1 MKVALPKLAKLIGE
15 TVEALEALQGSVL
28 PDGAEVELE
37 TCVLA
42 YCNWLRS
49 GGKAKQSLELEF
61 RQEQLAKLRADR
73 KMAESKANGIG
84 STLTECATLLGIK
97 TDTLKKWHGH
107 GCPGEKDGDRWKFDV
122 AKVFAWKLDRTR
134 EECTPKPI
142 QNESPVEGYEAID
155 PEYERARKDKEMADK
170 LALQNMRLR
179 GEMIEVSE
187 VISMTQGFFTV
198 LRSKVMGFPIS
209 EDERD
214 ALLLALKSYRDVDWN
229 AEAHRCG
236 ASGNR

>member
-28 PDGAEVELE
+28 PDGADVELE
-37 TCVLA
+37 TSVLA

-73 KMAESKANGIG
+73 KLAESKANGIG

-122 AKVFAWKLDRTR
+122 AKVFSWKLERTR

-142 QNESPVEGYEAID
+142 QNESPVDGFEAID
-155 PEYERARKDKEMADK
+155 PEYERARKDREMADK
-170 LALQNMRLR
+170 LALQNMRTR
-179 GEMIEVSE
+179 GE
-187 VISMTQGFFTV
+187 TV
-198 LRSKVMGFPIS
+198 DIAAVKKLGEGVMVAI
-209 EDERD
+209 RQR
-214 ALLLALKSYRDVDWN
+214 LLAMGLPPNEEDKCLIELMRLQDLDWTRDN
-229 AEAHRCG
+229 
-236 ASGNR
+236 